1 MPQGFFSGGCTT
13 PKRPHYAHGK
23 SRRAHPNRLEL
34 KKYCRWCKKHPPHR
48 ETKWRPRVVALTA
61 RAPDSKS
68 GGWGFESLH
77 PCHFVR
83 GREAMGI
90 VTRIRE
96 FVQEVLA
103 EFRKVTWPSRQELIN
118 STTIVIVVTVVL
130 AFFLGGVDIALSKV
144 VERIL
149 R

>member
-1 MPQGFFSGGCTT
+1 
-13 PKRPHYAHGK
+13 
-23 SRRAHPNRLEL
+23 
-34 KKYCRWCKKHPPHR
+34 
-48 ETKWRPRVVALTA
+48 
-61 RAPDSKS
+61 
-68 GGWGFESLH
+68 
-77 PCHFVR
+77 
-83 GREAMGI
+83 MGI

-96 FVQEVLA
+96 FGQEVLA

>member
-1 MPQGFFSGGCTT
+1 
-13 PKRPHYAHGK
+13 
-23 SRRAHPNRLEL
+23 
-34 KKYCRWCKKHPPHR
+34 
-48 ETKWRPRVVALTA
+48 
-61 RAPDSKS
+61 
-68 GGWGFESLH
+68 
-77 PCHFVR
+77 
-83 GREAMGI
+83 MGI